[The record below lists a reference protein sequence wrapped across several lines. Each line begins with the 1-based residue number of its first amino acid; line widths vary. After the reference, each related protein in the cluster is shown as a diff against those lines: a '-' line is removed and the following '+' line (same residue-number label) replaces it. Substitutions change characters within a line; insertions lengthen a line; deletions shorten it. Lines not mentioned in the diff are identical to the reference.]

1 MSLASIAHTP
11 VEEGAMRVTIAA
23 AALAC
28 ASLLAGPAHAKPKA
42 TANIKDASGKSLGEA
57 VLVQQDGAV
66 QIDMTLTGLP
76 KGTHAF
82 HIHETGRCDPPF
94 ESAGGHFNPDGKKHG
109 KDNPAGPHAGDLP
122 NLDVPDSGRV
132 KLQLEVKNV
141 SIDGGP
147 NALLGGDGSALVIHE
162 GADDYKTDPAGSA
175 GKRLACGVIH
185 R

>member
-1 MSLASIAHTP
+1 
-11 VEEGAMRVTIAA
+11 MRLTIATA
-23 AALAC
+23 AAVAC
-28 ASLLAGPAHAKPKA
+28 ASLLAGPAQAQPKA
-42 TANIKDASGKSLGEA
+42 TADIKDVSGKSLGEA

-94 ESAGGHFNPDGKKHG
+94 ESAGGHFNPGGKKHG

-122 NLDVPDSGRV
+122 NIDVPDSGRV
-132 KLQLEVKNV
+132 KLQVEVKGV

-147 NALLGGDGSALVIHE
+147 GALLDGDGAALVVHE
-162 GADDYKTDPAGSA
+162 GVDDYKTDPAGNA
-175 GKRLACGVIH
+175 GKRIACGVIH

>member
-1 MSLASIAHTP
+1 
-11 VEEGAMRVTIAA
+11 MRVTIAA

-28 ASLLAGPAHAKPKA
+28 ASLLAGPAYAQPKA
-42 TANIKDASGKSLGEA
+42 TADLRDASGKSLGEA

-94 ESAGGHFNPDGKKHG
+94 ESAGGHFNPESKKHG

-122 NLDVPDSGRV
+122 NIDVPDSGRV
-132 KLQLEVKNV
+132 KLQVAVKGV

-147 NALLGGDGSALVIHE
+147 GALLDGDGAALVVHE
-162 GADDYKTDPAGSA
+162 GADDHETDPAGNA